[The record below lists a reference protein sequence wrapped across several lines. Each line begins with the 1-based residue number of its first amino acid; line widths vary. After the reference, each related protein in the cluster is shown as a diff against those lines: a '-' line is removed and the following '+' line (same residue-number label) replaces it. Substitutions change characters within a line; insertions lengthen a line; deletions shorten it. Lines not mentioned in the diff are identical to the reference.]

1 MGMRQ
6 VYYKHKVENL
16 LNISKIVTVHYF
28 EFDPNFVSRGE
39 SHDFWELV
47 YAVKNPLIC
56 TAGGERIT
64 LLEGEV
70 LFHKPNEHHTLAADT
85 QSAPDVFII
94 SFECK
99 SEAIRFFENKH
110 LELDRDLLKYIYMI
124 IEESKNTF
132 DLPISNPDI
141 RKMPLAKNESLGG
154 MQLIKNLT
162 EILLINIMRRETGKV
177 ETAAQFLLKED
188 YEEHI
193 TKEIIAY
200 LKANVHKTVSIDDI
214 AKSLSYTKSYLFRQF
229 KKSTGDTIMA
239 YFLKLKIDIAKK
251 MLREGGTSVSEIA
264 ASLAF
269 DSPNYFSKAF
279 KKVTGRT
286 PMQYK
291 TMHTK

>member
-1 MGMRQ
+1 MDMRQ

-28 EFDPNFVSRGE
+28 EFDPNFISHGE

-47 YAVKNPLIC
+47 YAVKNTIIC
-56 TAGGERIT
+56 TANGEEIT
-64 LLEGEV
+64 LKEGEV
-70 LFHKPNEHHTLAADT
+70 LFHKPNVYHTLAADKEN
-85 QSAPDVFII
+85 APDVFII

-99 SEAIRFFENKH
+99 SEAIRFFEDKH
-110 LELDRDLLKYIYMI
+110 ITLDRDLLKYIYMI

-141 RKMPLAKNESLGG
+141 RKMPLAKNDSLGG

-162 EILLINIMRRETGKV
+162 EILLINLMRRETGKR
-177 ETAAQFLLKED
+177 ETSAQFLLKED

-193 TKEIIAY
+193 TREIIAL
-200 LKANVHKTVSIDDI
+200 LKANVNRDISIDDI
-214 AKSLSYTKSYLFRQF
+214 ARTLSYTKSYLFRQF
-229 KKSTGDTIMA
+229 KRSTGDTIMS
-239 YFLKLKIDIAKK
+239 YFLKLKIDAAKK
-251 MLREGGTSVSEIA
+251 MLRAGGMSVSEIA
-264 ASLAF
+264 TSLAF

-286 PMQYK
+286 PLQYRA
-291 TMHTK
+291 MHTK

>member
-1 MGMRQ
+1 MDMRQ

-16 LNISKIVTVHYF
+16 LNISKIVKVHYF
-28 EFDPNFVSRGE
+28 EFDPNFISHGE

-47 YAVKNPLIC
+47 YAVKNTIIC
-56 TAGGERIT
+56 TANGEEIT
-64 LLEGEV
+64 LAEGEV
-70 LFHKPNEHHTLAADT
+70 LFHKPNVYHTLAADKE
-85 QSAPDVFII
+85 SAPDVFII

-99 SEAIRFFENKH
+99 SEAIRFFEDKH
-110 LELDRDLLKYIYMI
+110 ITLDRDLLKYIYMI

-141 RKMPLAKNESLGG
+141 RKMPLAKNDSLGG

-162 EILLINIMRRETGKV
+162 EILLINLMRRETGKR
-177 ETAAQFLLKED
+177 ETSAQFLLKED

-193 TKEIIAY
+193 TREIIAL
-200 LKANVHKTVSIDDI
+200 LKANINRDISIDDI
-214 AKSLSYTKSYLFRQF
+214 ARTLSYTKSYLFRQF
-229 KKSTGDTIMA
+229 KRSTGDTIMS
-239 YFLKLKIDIAKK
+239 YFLKLKIDAAKK
-251 MLREGGTSVSEIA
+251 MLRAGGMSVSEIA

-286 PMQYK
+286 PLQYRA
-291 TMHTK
+291 MHTK

>member
-1 MGMRQ
+1 MT
-6 VYYKHKVENL
+6 L
-16 LNISKIVTVHYF
+16 HYF
-28 EFDPNFVSRGE
+28 EFDPNFASHGE

-47 YAVKNPLIC
+47 YAVKNPIVC
-56 TAGGERIT
+56 TANGERIT
-64 LLEGEV
+64 LAEGEV
-70 LFHKPNEHHTLAADT
+70 LFHKPNEYHTLEADKEN
-85 QSAPDVFII
+85 APDVFII

-110 LELDRDLLKYIYMI
+110 LSLDRDLLKYIYMI

-141 RKMPLAKNESLGG
+141 RKMPLSKNDSLGG

-162 EILLINIMRRETGKV
+162 EILLIHLMRKETDKV
-177 ETAAQFLLKED
+177 EPQAQFLLKED

-193 TKEIIAY
+193 TREIIAY
-200 LKANVHKTVSIDDI
+200 LKANVNNTVTIDDI

-229 KKSTGDTIMA
+229 KKSTGDTIMS
-239 YFLKLKIDIAKK
+239 YFLKLKIDVAKK
-251 MLREGGTSVSEIA
+251 MLREGGSSVSEIA

>member
-1 MGMRQ
+1 MRQ

-28 EFDPNFVSRGE
+28 EFDPNFISHGE

-47 YAVKNPLIC
+47 YAVKNTIIC
-56 TAGGERIT
+56 TANGEEIT
-64 LLEGEV
+64 LKEGEV
-70 LFHKPNEHHTLAADT
+70 LFHKPNVYHTLAADKEN
-85 QSAPDVFII
+85 APDVFII

-99 SEAIRFFENKH
+99 SEAIRFFEDKH
-110 LELDRDLLKYIYMI
+110 ITLDRDLLKYIYMI

-141 RKMPLAKNESLGG
+141 RKMPLAKNDSLGG

-162 EILLINIMRRETGKV
+162 EILLINLMRRETGKR
-177 ETAAQFLLKED
+177 ETSAQFLLKED

-193 TKEIIAY
+193 TREIIAL
-200 LKANVHKTVSIDDI
+200 LKANVNRDISIDDI
-214 AKSLSYTKSYLFRQF
+214 ARTLSYTKSYLFRQF
-229 KKSTGDTIMA
+229 KRSTGDTIMS
-239 YFLKLKIDIAKK
+239 YFLKLKIDAAKK
-251 MLREGGTSVSEIA
+251 MLRAGGMSVSEIA
-264 ASLAF
+264 TSLAF

-286 PMQYK
+286 PLQYRA
-291 TMHTK
+291 MHTK